1 MTHNTSIFISELLG
15 VPLLDHLGEEMG
27 KIKDFFITNGG
38 TFPEISAVLYGY
50 RRKEYLLSWEK
61 VGFYNRRFFSTKIA
75 RGDQVPAELT
85 RQEILIKRDI
95 LDKQIVD
102 MDGAKIVRINDL
114 EFREVDG
121 YLSLI
126 AADVGIR
133 GILRRLLAG
142 SLREWWRKN
151 FDQQKSKQLISW
163 AYVAPIQP
171 KLSRL
176 ELNVP
181 RQKVAQLLPQ
191 DIAHIMGQISLK
203 EQEILFKSLDRD
215 IAAKILPELDAATRG
230 KLLEKL
236 GREEAS
242 DLLEIMPPD
251 EAADVLGDLSEN
263 SAQEIIEVMEKEEAK
278 EIQEL
283 LEHPEDTAGGM
294 MTTEVFTVAPDETFD
309 EAILKIKEAGRK
321 VETIYYI
328 YVVDPENRLLGICS
342 LRDLLLSRWDQKI
355 SVGMVTN
362 MKYVSPN
369 SPQKEVA
376 ALVSKYNLLAVPVLD
391 EEKKL
396 LGIVTVDDVVDL
408 LISHY
413 PGGK

>member
-1 MTHNTSIFISELLG
+1 
-15 VPLLDHLGEEMG
+15 
-27 KIKDFFITNGG
+27 
-38 TFPEISAVLYGY
+38 
-50 RRKEYLLSWEK
+50 
-61 VGFYNRRFFSTKIA
+61 
-75 RGDQVPAELT
+75 
-85 RQEILIKRDI
+85 
-95 LDKQIVD
+95 
-102 MDGAKIVRINDL
+102 
-114 EFREVDG
+114 
-121 YLSLI
+121 
-126 AADVGIR
+126 
-133 GILRRLLAG
+133 
-142 SLREWWRKN
+142 
-151 FDQQKSKQLISW
+151 
-163 AYVAPIQP
+163 
-171 KLSRL
+171 L

-203 EQEILFKSLDRD
+203 EQEILLKSLDKD
-215 IAAKILPELDAATRG
+215 IAAKILPELDSITQG

-236 GREEAS
+236 GREAAS
-242 DLLEIMPPD
+242 DLLEMMPPD

-294 MTTEVFTVAPDETFD
+294 MTTEVFTVSPDETFD

-355 SVGMVTN
+355 SAGMVTN
-362 MKYVSPN
+362 IKFVSPD
-369 SPQKEVA
+369 SLQKEVA
-376 ALVSKYNLLAVPVLD
+376 MLVSKYNLLAVPVLD
-391 EEKKL
+391 GEKKL

-408 LISHY
+408 LIARY
-413 PGGK
+413 PGSK

>member
-1 MTHNTSIFISELLG
+1 MNNQTSIFISELLG

-27 KIKDFFITNGG
+27 KVKDFFVTNGG
-38 TFPEISAVLYGY
+38 TFPEISAVLYGF
-50 RRKEYLLSWEK
+50 RQEYILSWDK
-61 VGFYNRRFFSTKIA
+61 VGFYNRRFFSTKIS
-75 RGDQVPAELT
+75 RREQTPVELT

-102 MDGAKIVRINDL
+102 IHGAKIVRINDL

-142 SLREWWRKN
+142 RLREWWRKN

-191 DIAHIMGQISLK
+191 DIAHIMGQMSLK
-203 EQEILFKSLDRD
+203 EQEILLKSLDKD
-215 IAAKILPELDAATRG
+215 IAAKILPELDSISQG

-236 GREEAS
+236 GREAAS
-242 DLLEIMPPD
+242 DLLEMMPPD

-294 MTTEVFTVAPDETFD
+294 MTTEVFTVSPDETFD

-355 SVGMVTN
+355 SAGMVTN
-362 MKYVSPN
+362 IKFVSPD

-376 ALVSKYNLLAVPVLD
+376 TLVSKYNLLAVPVLD

-408 LISHY
+408 LIARY
-413 PGGK
+413 PGSK